1 MSHHQQSL
9 VDERSCMADPQILK
23 PDKDYRQILD
33 ESFPEIEKTAKDDL
47 AIAIE
52 RLTVL
57 EKQTRQASDMN
68 STARVLVKICTLCQ
82 EAGNYSTLSDQIQ
95 LLSKKHGQLKGAIT
109 RMVQASIDM
118 LEMCPTKDIKLG
130 LIDTLRTVTDGKIYV
145 EVERARL
152 TRTLSKI
159 KEEEGDLKEA
169 QEILTSLQVE
179 TFGSMDKREKTE
191 YILEQVRLT
200 LARSDYV
207 LAQILSRKISTKL
220 FDDDA
225 FQDLKLRYYELMIR
239 IGLHNDSYLDITKYY
254 HHVLSTPSVSLETS
268 KWHDILANVVY
279 FIILSPHDNEQSDL
293 LHRVAIDPR
302 LLELP
307 MHHELIKCFT
317 NIELMRWP
325 RIEEIYGQ
333 HLQTTPVFCKTDS
346 KAHLR
351 YLALKTRVIE
361 HNIRVIS
368 TYYSHITMS
377 RLQQLLD
384 LSDTETESQLS
395 ALVSNKSVHARINR
409 PEQIVVFKK
418 TKKSEE
424 VLKEWS
430 FDVEKLIG
438 GIEKI
443 RQMVQKEYTIV
454 AIKPKAIASN

>member
-1 MSHHQQSL
+1 
-9 VDERSCMADPQILK
+9 MADPQILR
-23 PDKDYRQILD
+23 PDKDYKQILD
-33 ESFPEIEKTAKDDL
+33 DAFPEVEKLAKDDL
-47 AIAIE
+47 SAAIE

-68 STARVLVKICTLCQ
+68 STARVLVKVCLLCK
-82 EAGNYSTLSDQIQ
+82 EAGDYTTLSDQIQ

-109 RMVQASIDM
+109 RMVQAAIDM
-118 LEMCPTKDIKLG
+118 LDSCPSKEIQLG

-159 KEEEGDLKEA
+159 KEDEGELKEA

-191 YILEQVRLT
+191 FILEQVRLT
-200 LARSDYV
+200 LARSDFV
-207 LAQILSRKISTKL
+207 LAQILSRKISTKV
-220 FDDDA
+220 FDEED

-239 IGLHNDSYLDITKYY
+239 IGLENDSYLDITKYY
-254 HHVLSTPSVSLETS
+254 HHVLSTPSVSSDPT
-268 KWHDILANVVY
+268 KWHDILSNVVY
-279 FIILSPHDNEQSDL
+279 FIILSSYDNEQSDL
-293 LHRVAIDPR
+293 LHRVASDAR

-307 MHHELIKCFT
+307 MHQELIKCFT
-317 NIELMRWP
+317 NVELMRWP

-333 HLQTTPVFCKTDS
+333 HLRTTPVFQKGTE
-346 KAHLR
+346 KAELR
-351 YLALKTRVIE
+351 YTALKNRVIE

-368 TYYSHITMS
+368 TYYSRITLP

-384 LSDTETESQLS
+384 LSPSETESQLS
-395 ALVSNKSVHARINR
+395 ALVSNKSVYARINR
-409 PEQIVVFKK
+409 PEQVVTFQKA
-418 TKKSEE
+418 KKSEE

-430 FDVEKLIG
+430 YDVGQLIG

-443 RQMVQKEYTIV
+443 RQMVMKEYTLV
-454 AIKPKAIASN
+454 DIKPQIEA